1 MLTYGFS
8 WCSICYMDTNNHL
21 IDKCLAE
28 TYKHIKKVG
37 QFLHLFAIEII
48 KRSDIHDNSKLEE
61 PELTGFAINTEK
73 LGKVEYGSDEYKPHK
88 TAIDIEKGNKKP
100 ITH

>member
-28 TYKHIKKVG
+28 TYKHIKIRAKTVP
-37 QFLHLFAIEII
+37 
-48 KRSDIHDNSKLEE
+48 DNDL
-61 PELTGFAINTEK
+61 I
-73 LGKVEYGSDEYKPHK
+73 
-88 TAIDIEKGNKKP
+88 
-100 ITH
+100 